1 MVMMVVVVM
10 DGDDADGGRRVRRDG
25 GRRTCQCTDRQASK
39 RPPRMVRPSE
49 IDGGVGGHTT
59 TAANPSDMTGTGI
72 FIMGISSFGSSSI
85 SVKSLLIVMLILLPV
100 SMHSLHLA
108 DTLGLLAHLGRFRTS
123 PT

>member
-1 MVMMVVVVM
+1 MVVVVM

-59 TAANPSDMTGTGI
+59 TAASPSDMTVTII
-72 FIMGISSFGSSSI
+72 FIMEISSCCSYSMRFKSSR
-85 SVKSLLIVMLILLPV
+85 IVMLISLLV